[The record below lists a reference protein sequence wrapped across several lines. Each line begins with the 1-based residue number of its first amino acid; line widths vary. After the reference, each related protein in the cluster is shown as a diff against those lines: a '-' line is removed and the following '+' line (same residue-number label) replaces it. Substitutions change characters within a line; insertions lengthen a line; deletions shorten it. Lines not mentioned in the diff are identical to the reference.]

1 MDYHMQAIGDNALVF
16 PSLVQGNRDCCVEP
30 RLVAP
35 NITQRHAM
43 LHASAS
49 QGCGRCPCLSCRRCR
64 HRCAQ
69 DASGANSKCTVVVWP
84 KTSRTRRPFASA
96 SAVAARFVGN
106 ALGSDSKALVAWGRE
121 REGLESCCRSLI
133 HPWTA
138 CNRVQQ
144 RIDVFSLAGPPLD
157 PPFYQ
162 DARITCRARDA
173 LSRVEYESY
182 LVIGPKPCLHR

>member
-1 MDYHMQAIGDNALVF
+1 MDHHMQAIGDNALVF

-35 NITQRHAM
+35 NITQRTRHATRFS
-43 LHASAS
+43 LPRLWPLSVS
-49 QGCGRCPCLSCRRCR
+49 ILSSVSSLVRTGCVWCE
-64 HRCAQ
+64 
-69 DASGANSKCTVVVWP
+69 SKCTVVVWP

-138 CNRVQQ
+138 CNRLQQ
-144 RIDVFSLAGPPLD
+144 RIDGFSLAGPPLD

-173 LSRVEYESY
+173 LSRVEYESH
-182 LVIGPKPCLHR
+182 LVIGPKPCLHP